1 MRLLLTALV
10 ALGTFGAPTISST
23 PLRRGVLLASL
34 VLGISL
40 IVHGVIVRRR
50 RGQGWNEALA
60 NGEKLMTGS
69 VWVDGLLFAAFLCV
83 LCVSVFLLFFYV

>member
-10 ALGTFGAPTISST
+10 ALGAFGAPSIPST

-34 VLGISL
+34 ILGISL
-40 IVHGVIVRRR
+40 IVHGVITRRK
-50 RGQGWNEALA
+50 RGQSWNEALA

-69 VWVDGLLFAAFLCV
+69 VWIDGLLFAAILV
-83 LCVSVFLLFFYV
+83 VICVSVFLLFFYA